1 MIPELKNLSVVIPCY
16 NEEEVLPQTY
26 VELKRII
33 DSLSNINK
41 HQFVFVNNGSTDNTL
56 KVLIKLKEKDNN
68 IKILDL
74 RNNYGYQGSITA
86 GLYNSDFD
94 MIISIDADL
103 QDDPS
108 KIPEMIDHYYSGFE
122 MILGV
127 RRSRGVDS
135 FLKRFFSLFFYKT
148 LSLLGAKTV
157 YNHGDFRLL
166 SKNLVE
172 DLKMYN
178 EKNRYLRGIILK
190 LENKYKCVYY
200 DRKKRTKG
208 KSKFKPLDLINL
220 ALDGITSFSVLPIKL
235 IFISGIL
242 MFLGSMILLFI
253 LVFAYFKSNI
263 IVEGWTSTIFLILF
277 FGGIQNI
284 YMGILG
290 EYISKTYIETKSRP
304 IYLIRKIYES

>member
-1 MIPELKNLSVVIPCY
+1 MKSIFKNLSIVIPCF

-26 VELKRII
+26 NELKNII
-33 DSLSNINK
+33 NNLSNINK
-41 HQFVFVNNGSTDNTL
+41 HQLVFVNNGSNDNTL
-56 KVLIKLKEKDNN
+56 KVLLSLKEKDVN

-94 MIISIDADL
+94 IIISIDADL
-103 QDDPS
+103 QDDAS
-108 KIPEMIDHYYSGFE
+108 KIPEMIDNYYSGFE
-122 MILGV
+122 MVLGV
-127 RRSRGVDS
+127 RRSRNTDS
-135 FLKRFFSLFFYKT
+135 FLKSFFSISFYKF
-148 LSLLGAKTV
+148 LSLLGAKTI

-166 SKNLVE
+166 SKNLVNN
-172 DLKMYN
+172 LKMYN

-190 LENKYKCVYY
+190 LENNYKCVYY

-208 KSKFKPLDLINL
+208 KSKFRPLDLINL
-220 ALDGITSFSVLPIKL
+220 ALDGITSFSVFPIKL

-242 MFLGSMILLFI
+242 MFLGSLILLSTLIFT
-253 LVFAYFKSNI
+253 YFSNGI
-263 IVEGWTSTIFLILF
+263 AIEGWTSTIFLILF

-304 IYLIRKIYES
+304 IYQIREIY